1 MPLFRIPALL
11 LAAALAGRA
20 DDFAKTATPLL
31 AKYCF
36 ECHGEKKQKGGIEVH
51 QLTSSDAALRHHR
64 FLENIAKQVELGDMP
79 PDDEDLLPTDAEREA
94 LVREIESVLA
104 KLKSGDFPR
113 NPGRTTVRR
122 LNRNEYNYTVRDLF
136 GIDFLPGR
144 DFPSD
149 GAGGEGFDN
158 VGDALFVQPSLMEK
172 YLAAAKKVV
181 GAVYDDPLHRARV
194 IVAKPGD
201 RLPPEKAARS
211 VLLTHASLAFRRR
224 VTDEDLE
231 PLLALFA
238 RKLADG
244 ADYEEA
250 LRPALQALLVHPSF
264 LFRIEAD
271 QPGKSEWRIDDFEL
285 ATRLSYFLWASMPDR
300 RLLKLADEGKLSDPA
315 TLRAETLRMLQDR
328 RSESLSRH
336 FAGQWLGF
344 DDLRDVT
351 QPDAKRFP
359 SFTQSLRVA
368 MYRESVEFFNHLV
381 RANRPATEL
390 IHSDYTFAN
399 GELARHYGIDGVSGG
414 QLQRVALADPNR
426 GGVIGQASILTATS
440 MPLRTSPVKR
450 GKWILDTLLGTPPP
464 PPPPDAGVLPGDDQ
478 STEGLSFRETLEI
491 HRSKAS
497 CAGCHEKIDP
507 LGFGLENFDAI
518 GRWRTRDAN
527 GDPVD
532 SLAVLPGDISF
543 SSPKELKDLLLSS
556 DELFLRNL
564 ARKMLAYAV
573 GRPLEYYDEAV
584 VTDLVAKLRKDDLKM
599 QTLVLSIV
607 ESPPFQFR
615 SAKR

>member
-1 MPLFRIPALL
+1 MPRFWIFALL
-11 LAAALAGRA
+11 LAAGSVGRG
-20 DDFAKTATPLL
+20 DDFAKNASPLL
-31 AKYCF
+31 SKYCY
-36 ECHGEKKQKGGIEVH
+36 ECHGAEKQKGGIEVH

-94 LVREIESVLA
+94 LVNEIRSVLK
-104 KLKSGDFPR
+104 KLETGDFPR

-122 LNRNEYNYTVRDLF
+122 LNRNEYNNSVRDLF

-158 VGDALFVQPSLMEK
+158 VGDAMFVQPSLMEK
-172 YLAAAKKVV
+172 YLAASKKVV
-181 GAVYDDPLHRARV
+181 SAIYDTPLHLARV
-194 IVAKPGD
+194 IVDKPD
-201 RLPPEKAARS
+201 DKTPPEKAARS
-211 VLLTHASLAFRRR
+211 VLMTHASLAFRRR
-224 VTDEDLE
+224 VSDQDLA
-231 PLLALFA
+231 PLLALFSK
-238 RKLADG
+238 KLADG
-244 ADYEEA
+244 ATYEEA

-300 RLLKLADEGKLSDPA
+300 RLLKLADDGKLSNPA
-315 TLRAETLRMLQDR
+315 VLRAEARRMIADR
-328 RSESLSRH
+328 RSESLARH

-344 DDLRDVT
+344 EDLREVA
-351 QPDAKRFP
+351 QPDATRFP
-359 SFTQSLRVA
+359 TFTQSLRVA

-381 RANRPATEL
+381 HANRPATEL

-399 GELARHYGIDGVSGG
+399 GELARHYGLEGVSGS
-414 QLQRVALADPNR
+414 QLQRVQLNDPNR
-426 GGVIGQASILTATS
+426 GGVIGQASVLTATS

-464 PPPPDAGVLPGDDQ
+464 PPPPDAGVLPGDDK
-478 STEGLSFRETLEI
+478 STEGKSFRETLEI
-491 HRSKAS
+491 HRTKAS

-518 GRWRTRDAN
+518 GRWRTKDAN
-527 GDPVD
+527 GKPVD
-532 SLAVLPGDISF
+532 SLATLPGDITF
-543 SSPKELKDLLLSS
+543 STPMELKDLLLSS

-564 ARKMLAYAV
+564 ARKMLAYAL

-584 VTDLVAKLRKDDLKM
+584 VTDLVTKLRKDDLKM
-599 QTLVLSIV
+599 QTLILSVI
-607 ESPPFQFR
+607 ESPPFQNR